1 MVQGPVSA
9 PYIKE
14 VAHTYVWAGAKE
26 SVSIAYVQFYLFDV
40 MCQKLMTP
48 FHRDTES
55 VTNTLTVS
63 ATGAQN

>member
-1 MVQGPVSA
+1 MVRGPVSA

-48 FHRDTES
+48 FHRDTGS
-55 VTNTLTVS
+55 TKVLTPYGS
-63 ATGAQN
+63 NH